1 MKWHTVETKKGTRCR
16 VLEGGS
22 GAPVVFLHSAGGLLR
37 DNSFLD
43 QLAQRY
49 SVFAPEWPGYGE
61 STGEELLEDMLDFAL
76 HGWDLVDALGLR
88 QPHLVGHSMG
98 GMIAAEMACLAPRD
112 LGKLVLVGA
121 AGLWMDEHPI
131 PDIFAMLPHQI
142 AEVLFADPQQG
153 QALLTGGADLS
164 DMEAL
169 KDFYVA
175 SQRRLAMAGKI
186 LFPIPN
192 RRLSKRLYRLTAE
205 TLVLCMGEFGRTPKI
220 NEKAGRD
227 HWGPAASILFAGA
240 GVQGGKIIGATDRT
254 GAQVTDRPVR
264 PADDGE
270 PRPVELHLADGQ
282 LALRQQFLVV
292 VDDAVGDVQERRLT
306 RIVAAVEC
314 EVVDRDA
321 AEEAEPG
328 AGERDFRPDEVL
340 AEDWVPHIPGITAP
354 GKYEEYA
361 KDPWKTFTEV
371 MKKVNAGT
379 YEYFY
384 PKKK

>member
-1 MKWHTVETKKGTRCR
+1 MKWQVIETKKGTRCR
-16 VLEGGS
+16 VREGGS

-37 DNSFLD
+37 DNPFLD

-131 PDIFAMLPHQI
+131 PDLFAMLPHQI
-142 AEVLFADPQQG
+142 ADVLFTDPQKG

-192 RRLSKRLYRLTAE
+192 RRLAKRLYRLTAE
-205 TLVLCMGEFGRTPKI
+205 TLVL
-220 NEKAGRD
+220 
-227 HWGPAASILFAGA
+227 WGAADRLIVPAYAERWKSLIPSARVQTIDGA
-240 GVQGGKIIGATDRT
+240 GHMLPYEQPEAFVRTVGG
-254 GAQVTDRPVR
+254 
-264 PADDGE
+264 
-270 PRPVELHLADGQ
+270 
-282 LALRQQFLVV
+282 FL
-292 VDDAVGDVQERRLT
+292 G
-306 RIVAAVEC
+306 
-314 EVVDRDA
+314 
-321 AEEAEPG
+321 
-328 AGERDFRPDEVL
+328 
-340 AEDWVPHIPGITAP
+340 
-354 GKYEEYA
+354 
-361 KDPWKTFTEV
+361 
-371 MKKVNAGT
+371 
-379 YEYFY
+379 
-384 PKKK
+384 

>member
-1 MKWHTVETKKGTRCR
+1 MKWQVIETKKGTRCR

-37 DNSFLD
+37 DNPFLD

-61 STGEELLEDMLDFAL
+61 STGEELLEDMLDFTL

-121 AGLWMDEHPI
+121 AGLWMDERPI
-131 PDIFAMLPHQI
+131 PDLFAMLPHQI
-142 AEVLFADPQQG
+142 ADVLFADPQKG

-169 KDFYVA
+169 KEFYVA

-205 TLVLCMGEFGRTPKI
+205 TLVL
-220 NEKAGRD
+220 
-227 HWGPAASILFAGA
+227 WGAADRLIVPAYAERWKSLIPNARVQTIDGA
-240 GVQGGKIIGATDRT
+240 GHMLPYEQPEAFVRTVGG
-254 GAQVTDRPVR
+254 
-264 PADDGE
+264 
-270 PRPVELHLADGQ
+270 
-282 LALRQQFLVV
+282 FL
-292 VDDAVGDVQERRLT
+292 G
-306 RIVAAVEC
+306 
-314 EVVDRDA
+314 
-321 AEEAEPG
+321 
-328 AGERDFRPDEVL
+328 
-340 AEDWVPHIPGITAP
+340 
-354 GKYEEYA
+354 
-361 KDPWKTFTEV
+361 
-371 MKKVNAGT
+371 
-379 YEYFY
+379 
-384 PKKK
+384 